1 MVKKNSLSDML
12 DAKGF
17 TLIELLVVV
26 LIIGI
31 LAAVAL
37 PQYQKAVWKA
47 RYTQAKVI
55 AKNIANAQ
63 EIYYMANGEYSQSLE
78 DLDIDIPA
86 TSYTSNG
93 HGATF
98 SWGWCGLDILPDTG
112 RYDIQCVLQN
122 NGSDFL
128 RYVLAFE
135 HNTYETVK
143 KSQCISHSKNAN
155 DLNYQVCVNETG
167 KKTGISWGANPTGFE
182 Y

>member
-1 MVKKNSLSDML
+1 MTKKNSL
-12 DAKGF
+12 KGF

-86 TSYTSNG
+86 ISYTSNG
-93 HGATF
+93 YGATF
-98 SWGWCGLDILPDTG
+98 SWGWCGLDILSDVG
-112 RYDIQCVLQN
+112 RYDIQCILRN
-122 NGSDFL
+122 NGADFL
-128 RYVLAFE
+128 RYVLWFE
-135 HNTYETVK
+135 HNTYGGAEK
-143 KSQCISHSKNAN
+143 PQCVAHSKNAS
-155 DLNYQVCVNETG
+155 DLNYQVCVGETG
-167 KKTGISWGANPTGFE
+167 KKTGSNWGTNTTGFE

>member
-1 MVKKNSLSDML
+1 MTKKNSL
-12 DAKGF
+12 KGF

-55 AKNIANAQ
+55 AKNIVNAQ
-63 EIYYMANGEYSQSLE
+63 EVYYMANGSYSMSLE

-86 TSYTSNG
+86 TSYAADG
-93 HGATF
+93 YVAYF
-98 SWGWCGLDILPDTG
+98 PWGWCGLDVLPDVN
-112 RYDIQCVLQN
+112 RYDVQCILRKDGN
-122 NGSDFL
+122 DFL

-135 HNTYETVK
+135 HNTYDGIK
-143 KSQCISHSKNAN
+143 KSQCVAHSKNSS
-155 DLNYQVCVNETG
+155 DVNYQICMSETG
-167 KKTGISWGANPTGFE
+167 KQTGSSFGANTTSFE